1 MALPILQE
9 AAGKIALAGR
19 RTLGT
24 PAPGELRKPSKV
36 LKDGADAVGAVV
48 MLTWGTGSFSKVA
61 VVNRDVKG
69 EAVVSTETLARIS
82 AEAGGFG
89 AFLLEPALGST
100 APAAAK

>member
-1 MALPILQE
+1 MGPFICEEVPGVLRLE
-9 AAGKIALAGR
+9 AAG
-19 RTLGT
+19 
-24 PAPGELRKPSKV
+24 KV

-48 MLTWGTGSFSKVA
+48 TLTWGTGSFSKVA